1 MTNCGGDLGLGQVK
15 KYDIELSVPGEN
27 TCREISSA
35 SSFHDFQTRRLNIRY
50 RDAEGDLKFAH
61 SLNSTA
67 IPTPRILV
75 SIVEN
80 YQQADG
86 TIQVPE
92 ALVPYVGKN
101 VIGGAGR

>member
-1 MTNCGGDLGLGQVK
+1 MHF
-15 KYDIELSVPGEN
+15 P
-27 TCREISSA
+27 
-35 SSFHDFQTRRLNIRY
+35 
-50 RDAEGDLKFAH
+50 H

-86 TIQVPE
+86 TINVPE
-92 ALVPYVGKN
+92 ALVPYVGKSI
-101 VIGGAGR
+101 IGIAQ

>member
-1 MTNCGGDLGLGQVK
+1 MRFV
-15 KYDIELSVPGEN
+15 
-27 TCREISSA
+27 
-35 SSFHDFQTRRLNIRY
+35 
-50 RDAEGDLKFAH
+50 H

-86 TIQVPE
+86 TIKIPE
-92 ALVPYVGKN
+92 ALIPYMGKS
-101 VIGGAGR
+101 VIGE